1 MSSKSDKRIKKLKNQ
16 RKYLRHRIES
26 IEASRVYSGKG
37 YADEISQLTCNVTH
51 HQKRSEEFKKEAS
64 VAIAESHE
72 YLRIL
77 GDCLWWACNG
87 LHLTEGQVQQKDVSL
102 QQVLRLCREFA
113 VAETSADS
121 LLRYDDLLV
130 SLSIGEEVEQQ
141 IKPEMEGEER

>member
-1 MSSKSDKRIKKLKNQ
+1 MSSKSNKRIKKLKNQ

-77 GDCLWWACNG
+77 SDCSWWACNG
-87 LHLTEGQVQQKDVSL
+87 LNSEDGKGTPVSFVSL
-102 QQVLRLCREFA
+102 EQVLRLCREFA
-113 VAETSADS
+113 VADTSADS

-141 IKPEMEGEER
+141 IKPEVEGEG